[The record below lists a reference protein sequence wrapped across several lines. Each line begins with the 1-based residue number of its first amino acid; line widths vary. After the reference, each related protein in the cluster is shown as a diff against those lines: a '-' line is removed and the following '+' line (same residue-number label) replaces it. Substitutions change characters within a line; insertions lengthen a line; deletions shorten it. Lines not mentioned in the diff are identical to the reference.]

1 MKLKP
6 LRSALQGAYQSV
18 KNLMPVSTSIWDDK
32 LLSGLKAELIVSDEL
47 IKSQLTLIN
56 YLKKLTEDLSCDKK
70 AAVLIMNQLRNDAEE
85 LRQDNEHYIL
95 NLEAFEERSDELKKE
110 IIALKAIIC
119 GIRKQKRYSGQKY
132 YDPNNHKAATI
143 YLCARWNDYY
153 MISIGRYNVPN
164 IITAAE
170 FNETYAGYEIIQS
183 TNQNSKLLKND

>member
-18 KNLMPVSTSIWDDK
+18 KNLMPVSASSWDDK
-32 LLSGLKAELIVSDEL
+32 LLAGLKAELIISDEL

-70 AAVLIMNQLRNDAEE
+70 AAVLIMNELRNE
-85 LRQDNEHYIL
+85 LTNSTL
-95 NLEAFEERSDELKKE
+95 NLDAFQELANARERE
-110 IIALKAIIC
+110 IIALKAIVA

-132 YDPNNHKAATI
+132 YNPNNHKAETV

-170 FNETYAGYEIIQS
+170 FNETYAGYEIIPS
-183 TNQNSKLLKND
+183 TNQNAKLLKND